1 MIRDG
6 KRIPW
11 TVLGQASL
19 FDNLIF
25 AIILARNSNN
35 FSSIQ
40 LRRQS
45 LFMTVVGAEEKMAG

>member
-11 TVLGQASL
+11 TVLGQTSH

-45 LFMTVVGAEEKMAG
+45 LFMTEVGAEEKMAG